1 MYFEYFLAI
10 LLFILI
16 FLRLRKK
23 IKKYN
28 SIYNLNGFDGVYFHF
43 VNKNFNN
50 TGLLNFID
58 KKKNTL
64 GKEISKISK
73 NQILYGPY
81 SGTKLLV
88 SGGWS
93 NVDFSPKYLGTYEY
107 HIQNKII

>member
-10 LLFILI
+10 LVLILI

-28 SIYNLNGFDGVYFHF
+28 SIYNLNGLDGVYFHF

-64 GKEISKISK
+64 GK
-73 NQILYGPY
+73 ILYFY
-81 SGTKLLV
+81 T
-88 SGGWS
+88 
-93 NVDFSPKYLGTYEY
+93 
-107 HIQNKII
+107 QNNSIINKD

>member
-10 LLFILI
+10 LVLILI

-28 SIYNLNGFDGVYFHF
+28 SIYNLNGLDGVYFHF

-58 KKKNTL
+58 KKKKYF
-64 GKEISKISK
+64 GKR
-73 NQILYGPY
+73 N
-81 SGTKLLV
+81 
-88 SGGWS
+88 
-93 NVDFSPKYLGTYEY
+93 F
-107 HIQNKII
+107 

>member
-10 LLFILI
+10 LVFILI

-43 VNKNFNN
+43 INKNFNN

-58 KKKNTL
+58 KSRIALKVEVLIK
-64 GKEISKISK
+64 SKW
-73 NQILYGPY
+73 G
-81 SGTKLLV
+81 V
-88 SGGWS
+88 
-93 NVDFSPKYLGTYEY
+93 
-107 HIQNKII
+107 